1 MSEAPSE
8 SEAKMSEAEISESKM
23 NEAPS
28 ESEAKMSEAEI
39 SESKMNDE
47 SSNAITPPVTGKPI
61 FFTFV

>member
-1 MSEAPSE
+1 MS
-8 SEAKMSEAEISESKM
+8 
-23 NEAPS
+23 EAPS